1 MGAWFLSRRDA
12 HCGIPTPADPN
23 SRLTIWVY
31 RWPSSWSNCRASRKA
46 ATGSLSYAVRRASFS
61 QYETPGSARISLRFI
76 LTFTARVSINLDT
89 DSASSRNRLP
99 SPTFSYLLLPSPTF
113 SNPLR
118 FVLGCYSGWS
128 ATSRRLLPPFIL
140 FNPGQQP
147 WSPMRTKNDD
157 EDDSGKRGRDVI
169 FLMAVSSAERKS
181 PWEAK
186 AERASDAR
194 SRRRRRARLLSSP
207 GQIEGSRTTT
217 TTSTIRKNPAA
228 S

>member
-99 SPTFSYLLLPSPTF
+99 SPTFSYLLQS
-113 SNPLR
+113 SSLR
-118 FVLGCYSGWS
+118 PRCYSGWS

-140 FNPGQQP
+140 FNPGKQP

-157 EDDSGKRGRDVI
+157 GTIAGR
-169 FLMAVSSAERKS
+169 E
-181 PWEAK
+181 E
-186 AERASDAR
+186 E
-194 SRRRRRARLLSSP
+194 
-207 GQIEGSRTTT
+207 T
-217 TTSTIRKNPAA
+217 
-228 S
+228 

>member
-1 MGAWFLSRRDA
+1 MTDEAKLSDSDLAVNCRNCMPPKGHRSLRGYHARCFDGSWFLFRRDA

-99 SPTFSYLLLPSPTF
+99 SPILPASSSIAAQRPTWSIKSRPDTPPSTREYYL
-113 SNPLR
+113 R
-118 FVLGCYSGWS
+118 DHGKIRAGC
-128 ATSRRLLPPFIL
+128 
-140 FNPGQQP
+140 
-147 WSPMRTKNDD
+147 
-157 EDDSGKRGRDVI
+157 RG
-169 FLMAVSSAERKS
+169 
-181 PWEAK
+181 
-186 AERASDAR
+186 
-194 SRRRRRARLLSSP
+194 
-207 GQIEGSRTTT
+207 
-217 TTSTIRKNPAA
+217 
-228 S
+228 